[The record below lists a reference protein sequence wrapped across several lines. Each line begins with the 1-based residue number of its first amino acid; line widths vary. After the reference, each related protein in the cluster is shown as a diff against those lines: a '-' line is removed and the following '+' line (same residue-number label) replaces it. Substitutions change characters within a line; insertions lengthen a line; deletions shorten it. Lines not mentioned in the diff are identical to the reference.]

1 MKKLSKRWISLFLSL
16 LMFCTSIPVYA
27 EDVQTAM
34 VVFEPMEHGTITV
47 DGEDVTGQER
57 EVSIG
62 DTVSYQV
69 TAEDGYVV
77 DYVTTAYED
86 GSSKQETVGYQEYS
100 NTVVVSQDMDITA
113 VITEVETQTEEKPA
127 VSEGSTEGSSGE
139 VSGEVSKET
148 EESSGEVSKETEESS
163 ESSSESGTGKLWAY
177 IDPDTSDI
185 NMLSLDN
192 DGPYQ
197 IQDERYDIFGGDLRM
212 GIKYIVGDNENK
224 DSHGVAGHEMWRYVY
239 CLEYHKDAPDGKG
252 TFSYARDWTNRKV
265 AYAYY
270 WGAVYYYQ
278 TCRWPAYSTNNWQ
291 LDYFVTQWAIHI
303 LNGERSLSS
312 VTSAIN
318 RSSAPSWARTAA
330 VQKITAIVNDANNAA
345 NYSNFTS
352 DGWISMADSVFTL
365 NGDSTGWKDGG
376 DGYMYSNGTYSC
388 SFSTHGGYDFREQIS
403 GYSISAP
410 GAEVHKLDN
419 RTYTDFDIRIPKSMY
434 ASYQAT
440 GKTITITVTASIPT
454 LWGIAIY
461 NPPASN
467 YQKVGMLN
475 WSGSGGTTTRT
486 QTKTIKIPQAGGK
499 IQINKRSADTSKTNG
514 NSEYSL
520 QGAVFDIYSGNSIVD
535 IVTTDGNGNATSKT
549 LNFGSYTIKE
559 RTASKGYNK
568 AGDISVNHRSGTT
581 SVTIN
586 EPVKTGTITV
596 QKKAEDNTYSGYGSY
611 SLKGAEYTVYNASGK
626 SVGMITTDANGK
638 GSLGGLA
645 LGKYTVKETKAPAG
659 YYLSTDTT
667 TVSFNTNTTT
677 ATVNSTEKVATFS
690 ALDLLLLEKKDAETD
705 SASAQGAGSLTGA
718 EYTVKYYDVISDHD
732 PSKDAKDPKYTW
744 VFKTDSKGQIKV
756 DADHLVSGT
765 LPTDGNGN
773 IIFPIGTLTIQESKA
788 PEGYNLSDTVFVAN
802 TYVKN
807 NTTEIKNLPTGSRSA
822 KDVIVRGDIQ
832 FSKTNEKNAAMA
844 GIPFKLT
851 SKTTGESH
859 IIYSNKD
866 GMIRTAVRNN
876 DNPNTGTN
884 GVWFGA
890 GKASSSKGALPYDT
904 YLVEE
909 QPCEKN
915 QGYILDSFEV
925 TISKEGSVVKADTVK
940 NLPTLKSI
948 AVTKRIKASDINFA
962 NGNPIFTFK
971 CTGTDYDGA
980 KHTYYQMVEVK
991 KGDVTDEEYVSVS
1004 CTFKDLKMGDYVV
1017 TEEQAS
1023 RYAFEKLTA
1032 ENGTVSGEKV
1042 SFHMIPANN
1051 TYTATFTNKKFEWQY
1066 FTDST
1071 MKTNT
1076 ITVKK

>member
-197 IQDERYDIFGGDLRM
+197 INDERYDIFGGDLRM

-252 TFSYARDWTNRKV
+252 TFSYARNWTNRKV

-410 GAEVHKLDN
+410 GAEVHNQRCMVWCRK
-419 RTYTDFDIRIPKSMY
+419 
-434 ASYQAT
+434 
-440 GKTITITVTASIPT
+440 GKQQQRGASI
-454 LWGIAIY
+454 
-461 NPPASN
+461 
-467 YQKVGMLN
+467 
-475 WSGSGGTTTRT
+475 R
-486 QTKTIKIPQAGGK
+486 
-499 IQINKRSADTSKTNG
+499 
-514 NSEYSL
+514 
-520 QGAVFDIYSGNSIVD
+520 
-535 IVTTDGNGNATSKT
+535 
-549 LNFGSYTIKE
+549 
-559 RTASKGYNK
+559 
-568 AGDISVNHRSGTT
+568 
-581 SVTIN
+581 
-586 EPVKTGTITV
+586 
-596 QKKAEDNTYSGYGSY
+596 
-611 SLKGAEYTVYNASGK
+611 
-626 SVGMITTDANGK
+626 
-638 GSLGGLA
+638 
-645 LGKYTVKETKAPAG
+645 
-659 YYLSTDTT
+659 YLS
-667 TVSFNTNTTT
+667 
-677 ATVNSTEKVATFS
+677 
-690 ALDLLLLEKKDAETD
+690 
-705 SASAQGAGSLTGA
+705 G
-718 EYTVKYYDVISDHD
+718 
-732 PSKDAKDPKYTW
+732 
-744 VFKTDSKGQIKV
+744 
-756 DADHLVSGT
+756 
-765 LPTDGNGN
+765 
-773 IIFPIGTLTIQESKA
+773 
-788 PEGYNLSDTVFVAN
+788 
-802 TYVKN
+802 
-807 NTTEIKNLPTGSRSA
+807 R
-822 KDVIVRGDIQ
+822 R
-832 FSKTNEKNAAMA
+832 AAM
-844 GIPFKLT
+844 
-851 SKTTGESH
+851 
-859 IIYSNKD
+859 
-866 GMIRTAVRNN
+866 R
-876 DNPNTGTN
+876 
-884 GVWFGA
+884 
-890 GKASSSKGALPYDT
+890 
-904 YLVEE
+904 EE
-909 QPCEKN
+909 Q
-915 QGYILDSFEV
+915 
-925 TISKEGSVVKADTVK
+925 
-940 NLPTLKSI
+940 
-948 AVTKRIKASDINFA
+948 RIYPGF
-962 NGNPIFTFK
+962 F
-971 CTGTDYDGA
+971 
-980 KHTYYQMVEVK
+980 
-991 KGDVTDEEYVSVS
+991 
-1004 CTFKDLKMGDYVV
+1004 
-1017 TEEQAS
+1017 
-1023 RYAFEKLTA
+1023 
-1032 ENGTVSGEKV
+1032 
-1042 SFHMIPANN
+1042 
-1051 TYTATFTNKKFEWQY
+1051 
-1066 FTDST
+1066 
-1071 MKTNT
+1071 
-1076 ITVKK
+1076 